1 MKQHRIIFILI
12 IFSNNNFTLNL
23 ELMFENK
30 QLNEWDFCRD
40 SEASVWVWQRHTK
53 LIASWK
59 HLQL

>member
-30 QLNEWDFCRD
+30 QLNEWDFRRD
-40 SEASVWVWQRHTK
+40 SEASVWVWQRHT
-53 LIASWK
+53 
-59 HLQL
+59 QN